1 MKKPITTV
9 IAFFLILTS
18 CKKNNT
24 EKETFLICT
33 ADTTLDS
40 VRTMQSLKGSW
51 VLKKIR
57 SAWNGKV
64 LNPEHDIKII
74 FKEDNTY
81 QLLEEGIIKNED
93 SIKLNNLGVP
103 WGWALQLPPS
113 YETAQYLGGYIQ
125 ICNQQLFFI
134 NSYWDGNDNLFEKV
148 N

>member
-1 MKKPITTV
+1 MKLILIA

-40 VRTMQSLKGSW
+40 IRTIQSLKGSW
-51 VLKKIR
+51 ALKKIR
-57 SAWNGKV
+57 SAWTGKV
-64 LNPEHDIKII
+64 LKPEHDIKII
-74 FKEDNTY
+74 FKDNNTY
-81 QLLEEGIIKNED
+81 QLLDEGVVKSED

-103 WGWALQLPPS
+103 WGWALQLPAP
-113 YETAQYLGGYIQ
+113 YETTQYLGGYIQ
-125 ICNQQLFFI
+125 ICNQELFFI
-134 NSYWDGNDNLFEKV
+134 NSYFDGNDNLFEKI